1 MTRTTQTD
9 AEFRDL
15 LKRLF
20 PTAHLQVLE
29 DLKN

>member
-1 MTRTTQTD
+1 MTQPQQTE